1 MSKSKAD
8 TDREYRDRCK
18 SDISHRY
25 CVNCQKKLRYDCTRD
40 TCKKCDRESGEHQKR
55 MYLQRKSKAA
65 I

>member
-18 SDISHRY
+18 SGIIRY
-25 CVNCQKKLRYDCTRD
+25 CVNCQKKLRYDCKRE
-40 TCKKCDRESGEHQKR
+40 TCKKCDRNSGEHQKR
-55 MYLQRKSKAA
+55 MYLQRKLKAA